1 MRLLKDGERH
11 RVRFVLNGEPVEGL
25 AEPRMLLTD
34 FIRHEI
40 GATGTHVGCEHGICG
55 ACTIRLDGRAV
66 RACLML
72 AVQAEGKRIET
83 VEGLAAP
90 DAPLSTLQLAFHRNF
105 ALQCGYCTPG
115 FLMTLTDFLERNP
128 EPIRSGDPSGAER
141 QPMPMHRLC
150 RDRGCCPRSRA
161 RNARATH
168 AQSRRLQVRALV
180 VREFGPISSHHIE
193 EVPDPVAGEHDVLI
207 EVKAIGL
214 NFPDTLMLQ
223 GKYQTRPD
231 RPFVPGRDASGV
243 VVAVGR
249 NVSRVKTG
257 DRVIAQVTTG
267 AFAEKLAAPQA
278 RCFRIPDG
286 LDFVS
291 AAGMVTIYNT
301 AYVAVVIRGQVKRG
315 ETVLVTGASG
325 GVGLATVQVA
335 KAKGARV
342 LAGVTSKEK
351 GQVALASGADALIDL
366 SAADLRES
374 LRQQVF
380 ALTDNR
386 GVDAVFDPVGGDVFD
401 AALRAVAYA
410 GRMVIIGFA
419 SGRIPEVKGHYVL
432 LKNIAVVGAPLDIH
446 FKMEP
451 QVMDAAVADLFR
463 MYERGEIKP
472 EIMAIYPLGEIHKA
486 MDLDRRT
493 PGQRQDRS
501 DHKCGMRPASRSSTS
516 DRSSED
522 CCGCRA

>member
-1 MRLLKDGERH
+1 
-11 RVRFVLNGEPVEGL
+11 
-25 AEPRMLLTD
+25 MLLSKP
-34 FIRHEI
+34 
-40 GATGTHVGCEHGICG
+40 
-55 ACTIRLDGRAV
+55 RAK
-66 RACLML
+66 C
-72 AVQAEGKRIET
+72 
-83 VEGLAAP
+83 
-90 DAPLSTLQLAFHRNF
+90 
-105 ALQCGYCTPG
+105 
-115 FLMTLTDFLERNP
+115 
-128 EPIRSGDPSGAER
+128 
-141 QPMPMHRLC
+141 
-150 RDRGCCPRSRA
+150 A
-161 RNARATH
+161 RNVP
-168 AQSRRLQVRALV
+168 QSRRLQVRALV

-214 NFPDTLMLQ
+214 NFPDTLMLE

-243 VVAVGR
+243 AVAVGR
-249 NVSRVKTG
+249 NVSRVKAG

-278 RCFRIPDG
+278 RCFRIPDS

-301 AYVAVVIRGQVKRG
+301 AYVAVVIRGRVKRG

-342 LAGVTSKEK
+342 LAGVTSNEK

-374 LRQQVF
+374 LRQQVL

-451 QVMDAAVADLFR
+451 QVMDAAVADIFR
-463 MYERGEIKP
+463 MYENGQIKP
-472 EIMAIYPLGEIHKA
+472 EIMAVYPLGEIHKA
-486 MDLDRRT
+486 MDLIVA
-493 PGQRQDRS
+493 RQV
-501 DHKCGMRPASRSSTS
+501 KGKIVLTTNA
-516 DRSSED
+516 
-522 CCGCRA
+522 A